1 MKISPEML
9 NQNQKIIDLEDLED
23 KNPEWEKEMKRV
35 EESIRELGE
44 LQLEGADTY
53 LSAFA
58 QLKSYPFFRQAA
70 HWFYPFDRQH
80 PDIVKLFTNHKST
93 EGKSLINLLMES
105 TMFCNSDKYSFCLA
119 LKDIPKQQL
128 EMFTAEATEQN
139 QILKEGS
146 EQFAET
152 IKGEKSQAIS
162 AVSTYTTCTASSS
175 YGCIAVKCTIFLQT
189 ICHSGNVKL

>member
-1 MKISPEML
+1 
-9 NQNQKIIDLEDLED
+9 
-23 KNPEWEKEMKRV
+23 
-35 EESIRELGE
+35 
-44 LQLEGADTY
+44 
-53 LSAFA
+53 
-58 QLKSYPFFRQAA
+58 
-70 HWFYPFDRQH
+70 
-80 PDIVKLFTNHKST
+80 
-93 EGKSLINLLMES
+93 MES

-175 YGCIAVKCTIFLQT
+175 YGCIAVKCTISLQT
-189 ICHSGNVKL
+189 ICHFGNVKL